1 MRTKIDYESAYAVL
15 TVELESGEAIRAEPG
30 AMVAQQGVEM
40 ETRGGGG
47 GVFGAVRRSLG
58 GESFFMNTF
67 SGLHGGGWVMLAP
80 SSPGDIAEHELIP
93 GENLFLQGGAFM
105 ACTEHVEVDS
115 KFQGFRGLF
124 SGESIFFL
132 RVGLDGPA
140 GSVFYN
146 SYGSIHELQVLP
158 GEELVVDTG
167 HLVAFT
173 DGVDY
178 TIGKVG
184 GLRSILAG
192 GEGLV
197 MKFQGTGRVW
207 IQTRNLV
214 SLADKLSPFLKV
226 TRSK

>member
-1 MRTKIDYESAYAVL
+1 
-15 TVELESGEAIRAEPG
+15 
-30 AMVAQQGVEM
+30 MVALQGVGM

-47 GVFGAVRRSLG
+47 GLFGAVRRSLG

-67 SGLHGGGWVMLAP
+67 RGEGEGGWVMLAP
-80 SSPGDIAEHELIP
+80 PSPGDIAEHELIS
-93 GENLFLQGGAFM
+93 GEHLFLQGGAFM

-115 KFQGFRGLF
+115 KFQGLRGLF

-132 RVGLDGPA
+132 RVGLNGPS

-146 SYGSIHELQVLP
+146 SYGSIHELEVLP
-158 GEELVVDTG
+158 GRELVVDTG

-173 DGVDY
+173 EGVEY
-178 TIGKVG
+178 GIGKVG
-184 GLRSILAG
+184 GLRSIVAG
-192 GEGLV
+192 GEGIV
-197 MKFQGTGRVW
+197 MKFQGSGRIW

-214 SLADKLSPFLKV
+214 SLADKLTPFLKV